1 MSKKHILNA
10 GICCI
15 CTAVIFGLHFSVYG
29 RMLLQEPFLCW
40 FHTCAVFI
48 CISPTGRP
56 GRDNENRGFP
66 PNHIV
71 TRLCQLI
78 WCAIL
83 CTIPYVLCIE
93 PYSLDNWIFLP
104 LWATLSIIELRYR
117 EQNSTAYAAAMVAV
131 LCITGAFLLIT
142 HPITAS
148 QAQSI
153 VEQAGYTDCAYYKVN
168 PNNNTAYKDGRD
180 SEALYFTAPEPA
192 DKSRLLCLFRQTR
205 MAKNTVFLFLI
216 FRGTID
222 EEQNKEFN
230 LYGIQNHHQTGR
242 LGAEARRI

>member
-1 MSKKHILNA
+1 MSKKHIMNA

-15 CTAVIFGLHFSVYG
+15 CTAVIFYLHFFVYG
-29 RMLLQEPFLCW
+29 RILLDNPVLIGA
-40 FHTCAVFI
+40 TCAVFI
-48 CISPTGRP
+48 ASAAGRTGEEREP
-56 GRDNENRGFP
+56 WFP

-78 WCAIL
+78 FCGIL
-83 CTIPYVLCIE
+83 CTIPYILFTE

-148 QAQSI
+148 QAQNI
-153 VEQAGYTDCAYYKVN
+153 VEQAGYTNCVYYKVN

-192 DKSRLLCLFRQTR
+192 DKSDCYAFSANKDGEKYGVL
-205 MAKNTVFLFLI
+205 VSY

-222 EEQNKEFN
+222 EEQKQ
-230 LYGIQNHHQTGR
+230 GV
-242 LGAEARRI
+242 

>member
-1 MSKKHILNA
+1 MSKKYIMNA

-15 CTAVIFGLHFSVYG
+15 CTAVIFYLHFFVYG
-29 RMLLQEPFLCW
+29 RILLDNPVLVGA
-40 FHTCAVFI
+40 TCAVFI
-48 CISPTGRP
+48 ASAAGRTGEEQEP
-56 GRDNENRGFP
+56 WFP

-78 WCAIL
+78 FCGIL
-83 CTIPYVLCIE
+83 CTIPYILFTE

-148 QAQSI
+148 QAQNI
-153 VEQAGYTDCAYYKVN
+153 VEQAGYTDCVYYKVN
-168 PNNNTAYKDGRD
+168 PNNNTAYKDGPD

-192 DKSRLLCLFRQTR
+192 DKSDCYAFSANKDGEKYGVL
-205 MAKNTVFLFLI
+205 VSY
-216 FRGTID
+216 FRGTI
-222 EEQNKEFN
+222 EVQEKQ
-230 LYGIQNHHQTGR
+230 GV
-242 LGAEARRI
+242 

>member
-1 MSKKHILNA
+1 MSNKHIINA

-15 CTAVIFGLHFSVYG
+15 CTAVIFYLHFFVYG
-29 RMLLQEPFLCW
+29 RMLLDNPVSVGAA
-40 FHTCAVFI
+40 CAVFI
-48 CISPTGRP
+48 ASAAGRTGKEREP
-56 GRDNENRGFP
+56 WFP

-78 WCAIL
+78 WCAAL

-93 PYSLDNWIFLP
+93 PYSLYNWIILP
-104 LWATLSIIELRYR
+104 LWIAVTIMALNHQEK
-117 EQNSTAYAAAMVAV
+117 NPTAYTVSMVSVMCVA
-131 LCITGAFLLIT
+131 GAFLLIA

-148 QAQSI
+148 QAQNI
-153 VEQAGYTDCAYYKVN
+153 VEQAGYTDCVYYKVN

-192 DKSRLLCLFRQTR
+192 DKSDCYAFSANKDGEKYGVL
-205 MAKNTVFLFLI
+205 VSY

-222 EEQNKEFN
+222 EEQKQ
-230 LYGIQNHHQTGR
+230 GV
-242 LGAEARRI
+242 

>member
-15 CTAVIFGLHFSVYG
+15 CTAVIFGLHFFVYG
-29 RMLLQEPFLCW
+29 RMLLDNPVLIGA
-40 FHTCAVFI
+40 TCAVFI
-48 CISPTGRP
+48 ASAAGRTGEEREP
-56 GRDNENRGFP
+56 WFP

-148 QAQSI
+148 QAQNI
-153 VEQAGYTDCAYYKVN
+153 VEQEATQTVFTTKSIPITIPRIKTVGTARLSTLLR
-168 PNNNTAYKDGRD
+168 PN
-180 SEALYFTAPEPA
+180 
-192 DKSRLLCLFRQTR
+192 RLTSPTVTPFPQTR
-205 MAKNTVFLFLI
+205 MAQNTVFLFLI
-216 FRGTID
+216 FAEPLTRNK
-222 EEQNKEFN
+222 NKEFN

>member
-1 MSKKHILNA
+1 
-10 GICCI
+10 
-15 CTAVIFGLHFSVYG
+15 
-29 RMLLQEPFLCW
+29 MLLDNPVLVGA
-40 FHTCAVFI
+40 TCAVFI
-48 CISPTGRP
+48 ASAAGRTGEEREP
-56 GRDNENRGFP
+56 WFP

-78 WCAIL
+78 FCGIL
-83 CTIPYVLCIE
+83 CTIPYILFTE

-148 QAQSI
+148 QAQNI
-153 VEQAGYTDCAYYKVN
+153 VEQAGYTNCIYYKVN

-192 DKSRLLCLFRQTR
+192 DKSDCYAFSANKDGEKYGVL
-205 MAKNTVFLFLI
+205 VSY

-222 EEQNKEFN
+222 EEQKQ
-230 LYGIQNHHQTGR
+230 GV
-242 LGAEARRI
+242 

>member
-1 MSKKHILNA
+1 MSKKHIMNA

-15 CTAVIFGLHFSVYG
+15 CTAVIFYLHFFVYG
-29 RMLLQEPFLCW
+29 RMLLDNPVLVGA
-40 FHTCAVFI
+40 TCAVFI
-48 CISPTGRP
+48 ASAAGRTGEEREP
-56 GRDNENRGFP
+56 WFP

-78 WCAIL
+78 FCGIL
-83 CTIPYVLCIE
+83 CTIPYILFTE

-117 EQNSTAYAAAMVAV
+117 EQNSTAYAAAMAAV

-148 QAQSI
+148 QAQNI
-153 VEQAGYTDCAYYKVN
+153 VEQAGYTNCVYYKVY

-192 DKSRLLCLFRQTR
+192 DKSDCYAFSANKDGEKYGVL
-205 MAKNTVFLFLI
+205 VSY

-222 EEQNKEFN
+222 EEQKQ
-230 LYGIQNHHQTGR
+230 GV
-242 LGAEARRI
+242 

>member
-15 CTAVIFGLHFSVYG
+15 CTAVIFGLHFFVYG
-29 RMLLQEPFLCW
+29 RMLLDNPVLIGA
-40 FHTCAVFI
+40 TCAVFI
-48 CISPTGRP
+48 ASAAGRTGEEREP
-56 GRDNENRGFP
+56 WFP

-93 PYSLDNWIFLP
+93 PYSLDNWIVFL
-104 LWATLSIIELRYR
+104 LWIAVTVIELVHR
-117 EQNSTAYAAAMVAV
+117 EDNSAAYSIAMVLA
-131 LCITGAFLLIT
+131 LCVTGAFLLVV
-142 HPITAS
+142 HPITVS

-153 VEQAGYTDCAYYKVN
+153 VEQAGYTDCVYYKVDADGN
-168 PNNNTAYKDGRD
+168 LAHEDGRPD
-180 SEALYFTAPEPA
+180 GAIIYVPSPESAERSEYYAFSAVKGKKEYGILI
-192 DKSRLLCLFRQTR
+192 SR
-205 MAKNTVFLFLI
+205 

-222 EEQNKEFN
+222 VEQKR
-230 LYGIQNHHQTGR
+230 GV
-242 LGAEARRI
+242 

>member
-1 MSKKHILNA
+1 MSKKHIMNA

-15 CTAVIFGLHFSVYG
+15 CTAVIFGLHFFVYG
-29 RMLLQEPFLCW
+29 RMLLDNPVLVGA
-40 FHTCAVFI
+40 TCAVFI
-48 CISPTGRP
+48 ASAAGRTGEEREP
-56 GRDNENRGFP
+56 WFP

-71 TRLCQLI
+71 TRLCKLI
-78 WCAIL
+78 FCGIL
-83 CTIPYVLCIE
+83 CTIPYILFTE

-117 EQNSTAYAAAMVAV
+117 EQNSTAYTVTMAVA
-131 LCITGAFLLIT
+131 LCVTGAFLLIT

-148 QAQSI
+148 QAQNI
-153 VEQAGYTDCAYYKVN
+153 VEQAGYTNCVYYKVN

-192 DKSRLLCLFRQTR
+192 DKSDCYAFSANKDGEKYGVL
-205 MAKNTVFLFLI
+205 VSY

-222 EEQNKEFN
+222 EEQKQ
-230 LYGIQNHHQTGR
+230 GV
-242 LGAEARRI
+242 

>member
-1 MSKKHILNA
+1 MSKKHIMNA

-15 CTAVIFGLHFSVYG
+15 CTAVIFGLHFFVYG
-29 RMLLQEPFLCW
+29 RMLLDNPVLVGA
-40 FHTCAVFI
+40 TCAVFI
-48 CISPTGRP
+48 ASAAGRTGEEREP
-56 GRDNENRGFP
+56 WFP

-78 WCAIL
+78 FCGIL
-83 CTIPYVLCIE
+83 CTIPYILFTE

-131 LCITGAFLLIT
+131 LCVTGAFLLIT

-148 QAQSI
+148 QAQNI
-153 VEQAGYTDCAYYKVN
+153 VEQAGYTDCVYYKVN

-192 DKSRLLCLFRQTR
+192 DMSDYYAFSANKDGEKYGVLVSY
-205 MAKNTVFLFLI
+205 

-222 EEQNKEFN
+222 EEQKQ
-230 LYGIQNHHQTGR
+230 GV
-242 LGAEARRI
+242 

>member
-15 CTAVIFGLHFSVYG
+15 CTAVIFGLHFFVYG
-29 RMLLQEPFLCW
+29 RMLLDNPVLIGA
-40 FHTCAVFI
+40 TCAIFI
-48 CISPTGRP
+48 ASAAGRTGEEREP
-56 GRDNENRGFP
+56 WFP

-104 LWATLSIIELRYR
+104 IWATLSIIELRYR

-148 QAQSI
+148 QAQNI
-153 VEQAGYTDCAYYKVN
+153 VEQAGYTDCVYYKVN

-192 DKSRLLCLFRQTR
+192 DMSDYYAFSANKDGEKYGVLVSY
-205 MAKNTVFLFLI
+205 

-222 EEQNKEFN
+222 EEQKQ
-230 LYGIQNHHQTGR
+230 GV
-242 LGAEARRI
+242 

>member
-1 MSKKHILNA
+1 MSKKHIMNA

-15 CTAVIFGLHFSVYG
+15 CTAVIFYLHFFVYG
-29 RMLLQEPFLCW
+29 RMLLDNPVLVGA
-40 FHTCAVFI
+40 TCAVFI
-48 CISPTGRP
+48 ASAAGRTGEEREP
-56 GRDNENRGFP
+56 WFP

-78 WCAIL
+78 FCGIL
-83 CTIPYVLCIE
+83 CTIPYILFTE

-148 QAQSI
+148 QAQNI
-153 VEQAGYTDCAYYKVN
+153 VEQAGYTNCVYYKVN

-192 DKSRLLCLFRQTR
+192 DKSDCYAFSANKDGEKYGVL
-205 MAKNTVFLFLI
+205 VSY

-222 EEQNKEFN
+222 EEQKQ
-230 LYGIQNHHQTGR
+230 GV
-242 LGAEARRI
+242 

>member
-1 MSKKHILNA
+1 MSKKHIMNA

-15 CTAVIFGLHFSVYG
+15 CTAVIFGLHFFVYG
-29 RMLLQEPFLCW
+29 RMLLDNPVLVGAVCFIFIASAAGRTGEEREPW
-40 FHTCAVFI
+40 
-48 CISPTGRP
+48 
-56 GRDNENRGFP
+56 FP

-78 WCAIL
+78 FCGIL
-83 CTIPYVLCIE
+83 CTIPYILFTE

-148 QAQSI
+148 QAQNI
-153 VEQAGYTDCAYYKVN
+153 VEQAGYTDCVYYKVN

-192 DKSRLLCLFRQTR
+192 DMSDYYAFSANKDGEKYGVLVSY
-205 MAKNTVFLFLI
+205 

-222 EEQNKEFN
+222 EEQKQ
-230 LYGIQNHHQTGR
+230 GV
-242 LGAEARRI
+242 

>member
-1 MSKKHILNA
+1 MSKKYIMNA

-15 CTAVIFGLHFSVYG
+15 CTAVIFYLHFFVYG
-29 RMLLQEPFLCW
+29 RILLDNPVLIGA
-40 FHTCAVFI
+40 TCAVFI
-48 CISPTGRP
+48 ASAAGRTGEEQEP
-56 GRDNENRGFP
+56 WFP

-78 WCAIL
+78 FCGIL
-83 CTIPYVLCIE
+83 CTIPYILFTE

-117 EQNSTAYAAAMVAV
+117 EQNSTAYAVAMAAV

-148 QAQSI
+148 KAQNI
-153 VEQAGYTDCAYYKVN
+153 VEQAGYTDCVYYKVN
-168 PNNNTAYKDGRD
+168 PNNNTAYKDGPD

-192 DKSRLLCLFRQTR
+192 DKSDCYAFSANKDGEKYGVL
-205 MAKNTVFLFLI
+205 VSY
-216 FRGTID
+216 FRGTI
-222 EEQNKEFN
+222 EVQEKQ
-230 LYGIQNHHQTGR
+230 GV
-242 LGAEARRI
+242 

>member
-1 MSKKHILNA
+1 MSKKHIMNA

-15 CTAVIFGLHFSVYG
+15 CTAVIFGLHFFVYG
-29 RMLLQEPFLCW
+29 RMLLDNPVLVGAVCFIFIASAAGRTGEEREPW
-40 FHTCAVFI
+40 
-48 CISPTGRP
+48 
-56 GRDNENRGFP
+56 FP

-78 WCAIL
+78 FCGIL
-83 CTIPYVLCIE
+83 CTIPYILFTE

-148 QAQSI
+148 QAQNI
-153 VEQAGYTDCAYYKVN
+153 VEQAGYTDCVYYKVN
-168 PNNNTAYKDGRD
+168 PNNNTAYKDSRD

-192 DKSRLLCLFRQTR
+192 DMSDYYAFSANKDGEKYGVLVSY
-205 MAKNTVFLFLI
+205 

-222 EEQNKEFN
+222 EEQKQ
-230 LYGIQNHHQTGR
+230 GV
-242 LGAEARRI
+242 

>member
-1 MSKKHILNA
+1 MSKKHIMNA

-15 CTAVIFGLHFSVYG
+15 CTAVIFGLHFFVYG
-29 RMLLQEPFLCW
+29 RMLLDNPVLVGA
-40 FHTCAVFI
+40 TCAVFI
-48 CISPTGRP
+48 ASAAGRTGEEREP
-56 GRDNENRGFP
+56 WFP

-78 WCAIL
+78 FCGIL
-83 CTIPYVLCIE
+83 CTIPYILFTE

-117 EQNSTAYAAAMVAV
+117 EQNSTAYTVTMAVA
-131 LCITGAFLLIT
+131 LCVTGAFLLIT

-148 QAQSI
+148 QAQNI
-153 VEQAGYTDCAYYKVN
+153 VEQAGYTNCVYYKVN

-192 DKSRLLCLFRQTR
+192 DMSDYYAFSANKDGEKYGVLVSY
-205 MAKNTVFLFLI
+205 

-222 EEQNKEFN
+222 EEQKQ
-230 LYGIQNHHQTGR
+230 GV
-242 LGAEARRI
+242 

>member
-1 MSKKHILNA
+1 MSKKHIMNA

-15 CTAVIFGLHFSVYG
+15 CTAVIFGLHFFVYG
-29 RMLLQEPFLCW
+29 RMLLDNPVLVGAVCFIFIASAAGRTGEEREPW
-40 FHTCAVFI
+40 
-48 CISPTGRP
+48 
-56 GRDNENRGFP
+56 FP

-78 WCAIL
+78 FCGIL
-83 CTIPYVLCIE
+83 CTIPYILFTE

-117 EQNSTAYAAAMVAV
+117 EQNSTAYTVTMAVA
-131 LCITGAFLLIT
+131 LCVTGAFLLIT

-148 QAQSI
+148 QAQNI
-153 VEQAGYTDCAYYKVN
+153 VEQAGYTDCVYYKVN

-192 DKSRLLCLFRQTR
+192 DMSDYYAFSANKDGEKYGVLVSY
-205 MAKNTVFLFLI
+205 

-222 EEQNKEFN
+222 EEQKQ
-230 LYGIQNHHQTGR
+230 GV
-242 LGAEARRI
+242 

>member
-15 CTAVIFGLHFSVYG
+15 CTAVIFGLHFFVYG
-29 RMLLQEPFLCW
+29 RMLLDNPVLIGA
-40 FHTCAVFI
+40 TCAVFI
-48 CISPTGRP
+48 ASAAGRTGEEREP
-56 GRDNENRGFP
+56 WFP

-78 WCAIL
+78 WCAGL
-83 CTIPYVLCIE
+83 STMLYALCIA
-93 PYSLDNWIFLP
+93 PYSLDSWMFFP
-104 LWATLSIIELRYR
+104 LWIAFTIIELVRR
-117 EQNSTAYAAAMVAV
+117 EKNPTAYTVSMVLV

-148 QAQSI
+148 QTQSI

-192 DKSRLLCLFRQTR
+192 DKSDYYAFSANKDGEKYGVL
-205 MAKNTVFLFLI
+205 VSY
-216 FRGTID
+216 FRGTI
-222 EEQNKEFN
+222 EVQEKQ
-230 LYGIQNHHQTGR
+230 GV
-242 LGAEARRI
+242 

>member
-1 MSKKHILNA
+1 MSKKHIMNA

-15 CTAVIFGLHFSVYG
+15 CTAVIFYLHFFVYG
-29 RMLLQEPFLCW
+29 RMLLDNPVLVGA
-40 FHTCAVFI
+40 TCAVFI
-48 CISPTGRP
+48 ASAAGRTGEEREP
-56 GRDNENRGFP
+56 WFP

-78 WCAIL
+78 FCGIL
-83 CTIPYVLCIE
+83 CTIPYILFTE

-117 EQNSTAYAAAMVAV
+117 EQNSTAYAVTMAVA
-131 LCITGAFLLIT
+131 LCVTGAFLLIT

-148 QAQSI
+148 QAQKI
-153 VEQAGYTDCAYYKVN
+153 VEQAGYTNCVYYKVN

-192 DKSRLLCLFRQTR
+192 DKSDCYAFSANKDGEKYGVL
-205 MAKNTVFLFLI
+205 VSY
-216 FRGTID
+216 FRGTI
-222 EEQNKEFN
+222 EVQEKQ
-230 LYGIQNHHQTGR
+230 GV
-242 LGAEARRI
+242 

>member
-1 MSKKHILNA
+1 MRKHV
-10 GICCI
+10 C
-15 CTAVIFGLHFSVYG
+15 CTAVCVVCTAVLFYLHFFVYG
-29 RMLLQEPFLCW
+29 GLLFNNPLLVGA
-40 FHTCAVFI
+40 TCAAAVAAA
-48 CISPTGRP
+48 TGRIGGSREP
-56 GRDNENRGFP
+56 WFP

-78 WCAIL
+78 FCGIL
-83 CTIPYVLCIE
+83 CTIPYILFTE

-117 EQNSTAYAAAMVAV
+117 EQNSTAYTVTMAVA
-131 LCITGAFLLIT
+131 LCVTGAFLLIT

-148 QAQSI
+148 QAQNI
-153 VEQAGYTDCAYYKVN
+153 VEQAGYTNCVYYKVN

-192 DKSRLLCLFRQTR
+192 DKSDCYAFSANKDGEKYGVL
-205 MAKNTVFLFLI
+205 VSY

-222 EEQNKEFN
+222 EEQKQ
-230 LYGIQNHHQTGR
+230 GV
-242 LGAEARRI
+242 